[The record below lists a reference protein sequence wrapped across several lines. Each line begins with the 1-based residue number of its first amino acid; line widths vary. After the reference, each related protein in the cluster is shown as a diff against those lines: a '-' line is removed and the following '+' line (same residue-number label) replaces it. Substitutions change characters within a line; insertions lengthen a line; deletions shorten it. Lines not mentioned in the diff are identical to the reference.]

1 MGRTSKKT
9 LLKRVVRTVLRKEKM
24 NKTKPVV
31 KYHKDKKSGIRYKR
45 TLLLTIQG
53 PNLYWSYDNKNE
65 RLEIY
70 EEKMLTA

>member
-1 MGRTSKKT
+1 
-9 LLKRVVRTVLRKEKM
+9 M

-31 KYHKDKKSGIRYKR
+31 KYHKDKNSGIQYKR

-53 PNLYWSYDNKNE
+53 PNLYWSYDTKKQ

-70 EEKMLTA
+70 EEKMLKP

>member
-1 MGRTSKKT
+1 MSSKIF
-9 LLKRVVRTVLRKEKM
+9 RRSAEEM
-24 NKTKPVV
+24 DKTKPAV

-53 PNLYWSYDNKNE
+53 PDLYWAYDTKKQ

-70 EEKMLTA
+70 EDKMLTPLE

>member
-1 MGRTSKKT
+1 MD
-9 LLKRVVRTVLRKEKM
+9 
-24 NKTKPVV
+24 KTKPVV

-53 PNLYWSYDNKNE
+53 PDLYWAYDTKKQ

-70 EEKMLTA
+70 EDKMLTPLE